1 MARKRKAVKKKLDVL
16 EVAKKKRHLA
26 LLEKVQR
33 GKALS
38 RSELRE
44 LKGFEGK
51 SQLPAGQVETVE
63 QVGKAFGVTRRTV
76 HRWIDEGMPKSEE
89 GGYDLIEIQAWRTLR
104 GAQNQDAT
112 KKEKEDWDSRY
123 RQYKALLA
131 EIEYQK
137 RIGDLIPKEEV
148 EAGMINRITAIKMQ
162 FLALPKRVAPQLEG
176 LTVMEREALL
186 SDRLKEIIKGFADGD
201 Y

>member
-1 MARKRKAVKKKLDVL
+1 MAKKEKPDKKKLDVL

-38 RSELRE
+38 RGELRE

-76 HRWIDEGMPKSEE
+76 HRWIDEGMPKSDE
-89 GGYDLIEIQAWRTLR
+89 GGYDLIEIQAWRTLK
-104 GAQNQDAT
+104 GAHHKDDD
-112 KKEKEDWDSRY
+112 KGEKEQWDIRY

-148 EAGMINRITAIKMQ
+148 KAGMINRIAAVKMQ
-162 FLALPKRVAPQLEG
+162 FLSLPKRVAPQLEG
-176 LTVMEREALL
+176 LNVYEREALL
-186 SDRLKEIIKGFADGD
+186 MNRLSEIIQEFADGK